1 MKQNSS
7 QNFVSLVGFQAS
19 EIWMFFSW
27 KIYCRASFEI
37 IFRQKEFPKTSC
49 FFLFSIGFHMVWKNQ
64 ESWELWLDGFWVNR
78 NSKMQN
84 FLPKIYQ
91 KEFQPV
97 KYYLSRIS
105 TSRNIPP
112 PPKKKK
118 RKIQFI
124 SHFCW
129 LFFNFALKTYGT
141 LKMFLLCAQ
150 NNSHIVSSLY
160 VEGHLKQNLSLDFIL
175 NFGCFPALQNLGVF
189 FENLLWSKF

>member
-112 PPKKKK
+112 HQKKEKFSFLAISVDCFLILPSK
-118 RKIQFI
+118 LMAHWRCSYYVLKII
-124 SHFCW
+124 
-129 LFFNFALKTYGT
+129 L
-141 LKMFLLCAQ
+141 
-150 NNSHIVSSLY
+150 ILY
-160 VEGHLKQNLSLDFIL
+160 QVYM
-175 NFGCFPALQNLGVF
+175 
-189 FENLLWSKF
+189 